1 LINFIFS
8 GIFWQGLIGEA
19 IAQEATMLVI
29 YAEKGSLAK
38 TIAAVLHAGQ
48 RIPLKD
54 EPTVGYYQFQYH
66 GEDAVLCHGIG
77 HLMQLDTAKS
87 YDEKYAKWDLSVF
100 PCVPQQFRLAA
111 KSETVACAR
120 LVRSFLKQADWVIN
134 ATDPDREGE
143 LIFSYVY
150 QACGC
155 HAPVM
160 RVWLEDLTDAKIQKA
175 FANLIAPDQP
185 ISPQNPGTPN
195 DLQAAGRARDIAD
208 WLIGNN
214 LTVAATKKF
223 GGYEELLSVGR
234 VQTPTLA
241 LVVEREKAIRNFVKV
256 SFWRLVGDF
265 TTPNG
270 EQFEAEYAGGKFDK
284 QEDAQKLLAQC
295 GDHPGIVK
303 ELETK
308 RRTQIA
314 PLLYNATQLQIAAN
328 KKFGWNADRTAKIMQ
343 SLYEKKL
350 MTYPRTSSE
359 HLTAAMMPETAQTIT
374 KLLQMTEY
382 QALSLPK
389 NEWQKFTRR
398 HFDDS
403 KVGSH
408 PAIIPT
414 VNVPANLNGLSSDE
428 KALYDLLAKSLIRI
442 IYPKAVMDDTS
453 VLIAVNQVGFKA
465 SGTVL
470 VSPGWYA
477 VDGRKMQKQPLPLM
491 QKGDA
496 LQGTYSLKEGETEPP
511 KRYTEADLLAAMEL
525 AGQNIEDEE
534 IRTLMKMQKKGLG
547 TDATRAPILKGL
559 FDRHYLERKGK
570 TIFPTDKGMFL
581 IDALPVDAIKSADMT
596 GNWEMRLNNIA
607 LGKENPAQFI
617 ADISQ
622 TTRAWF
628 AAVAGAPEQH
638 FGTAAP
644 LELSCPHCGKPLT
657 RLSTVCKCSAYSRD
671 ENACHFH
678 MSTYICGQR
687 LSDDTIQTLLN
698 RGRSG
703 LIRGFKAK
711 SGKKFN
717 AYLVLNRETGEITFD
732 FSSEAEKKL
741 QCPFCHSSMEKSR
754 YSYLCMN
761 AECGFKAPAELCK
774 KRLTAAQI
782 TALLTKGRTGV
793 IKGFR
798 SKAGKSFSAALYI
811 DQSDRTVKFDFQ
823 KNT

>member
-1 LINFIFS
+1 
-8 GIFWQGLIGEA
+8 
-19 IAQEATMLVI
+19 MLVI

-48 RIPLKD
+48 RIPLKG
-54 EPTVGYYQFQYH
+54 EPTVGYYQFQFR

-77 HLMQLDTAKS
+77 HLMQLVPAKS
-87 YDEKYAKWDLSVF
+87 YDAKYAKWDLSVF
-100 PCVPQQFRLAA
+100 PCIPTQFKLAA

-160 RVWLEDLTDAKIQKA
+160 RVWIEDLTDAKIQKA

-223 GGYEELLSVGR
+223 GNYEELLSVGR

-241 LVVEREKAIRNFVKV
+241 LVVEREKAIRNFVKAP
-256 SFWRLVGDF
+256 FWKLMADF
-265 TTPNG
+265 TTPVG
-270 EQFEAEYAGGKFDK
+270 EHFEAEYSGGKFDK
-284 QEDAQKLLAQC
+284 QEDAQKLLTQC
-295 GDHPGIVK
+295 GNHPGTVK

-328 KKFGWNADRTAKIMQ
+328 KKFGWNADKTSKVMQ

-359 HLTAAMMPETAQTIT
+359 HLTAAMMPEVAQTLV
-374 KLLQMTEY
+374 KLLQMPEY
-382 QALSLPK
+382 QALAISR
-389 NEWQKFTRR
+389 NQWQKFTRR

-414 VNVPANLNGLSSDE
+414 VNVPASLGGLTSDE

-442 IYPKAVMDDTS
+442 IYPKAVLDDTT
-453 VLIAVNQVGFKA
+453 VLVDVNAVEFKA

-470 VSPGWYA
+470 VDPGWYA
-477 VDGRKMQKQPLPLM
+477 VDGRKVSKSPLPVMQKDDL
-491 QKGDA
+491 
-496 LQGTYSLKEGETEPP
+496 LQGNYSLKEGETEPP

-559 FDRHYLERKGK
+559 FDRNYLERKGK
-570 TIFPTDKGMFL
+570 TVFPTDKGMFL

-622 TTRAWF
+622 TTRDWF
-628 AAVAGAPEQH
+628 AQVVSAPEQH
-638 FGTAAP
+638 FGAETQIN
-644 LELSCPHCGKPLT
+644 LTCPNCGKPLT
-657 RLSTVCKCSAYSRD
+657 RLATVCKCSGYSKD
-671 ENACHFH
+671 EGACHFR

-687 LSDDTIQTLLN
+687 LTEDVISTLLK

-703 LIRGFKAK
+703 LIKGFKAK
-711 SGKKFN
+711 SGKKFA
-717 AYLVLNRETGEITFD
+717 AYLLLNRETGDVTFD
-732 FSSEAEKKL
+732 FTSEAEKNL
-741 QCPFCHSSMEKSR
+741 QCPFCHSAMNKSR
-754 YSYLCMN
+754 YTFRCVNES
-761 AECGFKAPAELCK
+761 CGFQAPSEICR
-774 KRLTAAQI
+774 KRLTDAQI

-793 IKGFR
+793 IKGFH
-798 SKAGKSFSAALYI
+798 SKSGKSFSAALYI
-811 DQSDRTVKFDFQ
+811 DQADRTVKFEFQ
-823 KNT
+823 NKREP

>member
-1 LINFIFS
+1 
-8 GIFWQGLIGEA
+8 
-19 IAQEATMLVI
+19 MLVI

-38 TIAAVLHAGQ
+38 TIAAVLHAGP
-48 RIPLKD
+48 RIPLKG
-54 EPTVGYYQFQYH
+54 EPTVGYYQFQFQ

-77 HLMQLDTAKS
+77 HLMQLVPAKS
-87 YDEKYAKWDLSVF
+87 YDAKYAKWDLSVF
-100 PCVPQQFRLAA
+100 PCIPAQFKLAA

-155 HAPVM
+155 HAPVK
-160 RVWLEDLTDAKIQKA
+160 RVWIEDLTDAKIQKA
-175 FANLIAPDQP
+175 FSNLIAPDQP

-223 GGYEELLSVGR
+223 GNYEELLSVGR

-241 LVVEREKAIRNFVKV
+241 LVVEREKAIRNFVKAP
-256 SFWRLVGDF
+256 FWKLMADF
-265 TTPNG
+265 TTPAG

-284 QEDAQKLLAQC
+284 QEDAQKLLTQC
-295 GDHPGIVK
+295 GNHPGTVK

-328 KKFGWNADRTAKIMQ
+328 KRFGWNADKTAKVMQ

-359 HLTAAMMPETAQTIT
+359 HLTAAMMPEVAQTLV
-374 KLLQMTEY
+374 KLLQMPEY
-382 QALSLPK
+382 QALSIPK
-389 NEWQKFTRR
+389 NQWQKFTRR

-414 VNVPANLNGLSSDE
+414 VNVPASLGGLSPDE

-442 IYPKAVMDDTS
+442 IYPKAVLDDTA
-453 VLIAVNQVGFKA
+453 VLVDVNAVGFKA

-470 VSPGWYA
+470 VDPGWYA
-477 VDGRKMQKQPLPLM
+477 VDGRKISKSPLPAM
-491 QKGDA
+491 QKGDL
-496 LQGTYSLKEGETEPP
+496 LQGSYSLKEGETEPP

-559 FDRHYLERKGK
+559 FDRNYLERKGK

-596 GNWEMRLNNIA
+596 GNWEMRLNQIA

-622 TTRAWF
+622 TTRDWF
-628 AAVAGAPEQH
+628 AQVAGAPEQH
-638 FGTAAP
+638 FGSEIQTD
-644 LELSCPHCGKPLT
+644 LTCPHCGKPLT
-657 RLSTVCKCSAYSRD
+657 RLATVCKCSGYSKED
-671 ENACHFH
+671 GACHFR
-678 MSTYICGQR
+678 MGTYICGQR
-687 LSDDTIQTLLN
+687 LTEDVISALLK

-703 LIRGFKAK
+703 LVRGFKAK
-711 SGKKFN
+711 SGKKFA
-717 AYLVLNRETGEITFD
+717 AYLVLDRETGEITFD
-732 FSSEAEKKL
+732 FTSEAEKNL
-741 QCPFCHSSMEKSR
+741 QCPFCHAPMHKSR
-754 YSYLCMN
+754 YTFQCTNESCQ
-761 AECGFKAPAELCK
+761 FQAPAEICR
-774 KRLTAAQI
+774 KRLTDAQI
-782 TALLTKGRTGV
+782 TALLTKGKTGV

-798 SKAGKSFSAALYI
+798 SKAGKPFSAVLYI
-811 DQSDRTVKFDFQ
+811 DQTDRTVKFDFQ
-823 KNT
+823 KK

>member
-1 LINFIFS
+1 
-8 GIFWQGLIGEA
+8 
-19 IAQEATMLVI
+19 MLVI
-29 YAEKGSLAK
+29 YAEKGSLAR
-38 TIAAVLHAGQ
+38 TIAGVLHAGT
-48 RIPLKD
+48 RIPLRG
-54 EPTVGYYQFQYH
+54 EPGVGYYRFTYN
-66 GEDAVLCHGIG
+66 GEDAVLCHGLG
-77 HLMQLDTAKS
+77 HLMQLVPAKS
-87 YDEKYAKWDLSVF
+87 YDAKYARWDLSVF
-100 PCVPQQFRLAA
+100 PCIPAQFRLEA
-111 KSETVACAR
+111 KPETVACAR
-120 LVRSFLKQADWVIN
+120 LVRSFLKEADWVIN

-160 RVWLEDLTDAKIQKA
+160 RVWIEDLTDAKIQKA

-223 GGYEELLSVGR
+223 GGNEELLSVGR

-241 LVVEREKAIRNFVKV
+241 LVVEREKAIRDFVKAP
-256 SFWRLVGDF
+256 FWRLTADF
-265 TTPNG
+265 TTPAG
-270 EQFEAEYAGGKFDK
+270 EQFEAEYAGGKFDR

-295 GDHPGIVK
+295 IGHPGIVR
-303 ELETK
+303 EIETK

-328 KKFGWNADRTAKIMQ
+328 RKFGWNADRTAKVMQ

-359 HLTAAMMPETAQTIT
+359 HLTAAMMPEAAQTIT
-374 KLLQMTEY
+374 KLLHMPEY
-382 QALSLPK
+382 QALSLPR
-389 NEWQKFTRR
+389 NQWQKFTRR

-414 VNVPANLNGLSSDE
+414 VNVPQNLNGLTADE
-428 KALYDLLAKSLIRI
+428 KALYDLLARSLIRI
-442 IYPKAVMDDTS
+442 IYPKAVLEDTS
-453 VLIAVNQVGFKA
+453 VLIDVNQVEFKA

-477 VDGRKMQKQPLPLM
+477 VDGRKVQKQPLPAM
-491 QKGDA
+491 QQGDT

-559 FDRHYLERKGK
+559 FDRKYLERKGK
-570 TIFPTDKGMFL
+570 TVFPTDKGMFL
-581 IDALPVDAIKSADMT
+581 IDALPVDAVKSADMT
-596 GNWEMRLNNIA
+596 GNWEMRLNGIA
-607 LGKENPAQFI
+607 LGKEDPARFI

-622 TTRAWF
+622 TTRDWF
-628 AAVAGAPEQH
+628 AQVAGAPEQH
-638 FGTAAP
+638 FGAAAQTA
-644 LELSCPHCGKPLT
+644 LFCPHCGKPLT
-657 RLSTVCKCSAYSRD
+657 RLATVCKCSGYAKE
-671 ENACHFH
+671 ENACHFR
-678 MSTYICGQR
+678 MGTYVCGVR
-687 LSDDTIQTLLN
+687 LPEETIVQLLQT
-698 RGRSG
+698 GRSG

-711 SGKKFN
+711 SGKKFS
-717 AYLVLNRETGEITFD
+717 AYLLLDRKTGEITFD
-732 FSSEAEKKL
+732 FTADWEKQV
-741 QCPFCHSSMEKSR
+741 QCPYCQSHMEKSR
-754 YSYLCMN
+754 YNFVCTN
-761 AECGFKAPAELCK
+761 AACGFQLPAEICR
-774 KRLTAAQI
+774 KRLTQAQVK
-782 TALLTKGRTGV
+782 ALLTKGRTGL

-798 SKAGKSFSAALYI
+798 SKAGKPFSAVLYI
-811 DQSDRTVKFDFQ
+811 DQTDRTVKFEFA
-823 KNT
+823 KK